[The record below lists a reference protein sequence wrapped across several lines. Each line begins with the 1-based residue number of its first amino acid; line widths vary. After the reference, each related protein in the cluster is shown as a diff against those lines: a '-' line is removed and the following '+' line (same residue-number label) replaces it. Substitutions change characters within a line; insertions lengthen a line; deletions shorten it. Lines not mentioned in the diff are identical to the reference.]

1 MVSDGIDHRI
11 SHISSS
17 TKVQRHT
24 GVIDGSLREE
34 DDTEYTE
41 SPKETDL
48 DDTPERHNNLELS
61 PSQGY
66 IPTGFHWN
74 RKVTGRNTD
83 LGRTQKMR
91 ETKNRTTNW

>member
-1 MVSDGIDHRI
+1 VDVTLWYQTGLIIEKVI
-11 SHISSS
+11 SRAH
-17 TKVQRHT
+17 
-24 GVIDGSLREE
+24 REE
-34 DDTEYTE
+34 DDTENTE

-48 DDTPERHNNLELS
+48 DDTPERHDNLELS

-83 LGRTQKMR
+83 LRRTQKMR
-91 ETKNRTTNW
+91 V